1 MPIRDV
7 DMFTLTSSKKV
18 VIFSNRGASGIDGVV
33 STAMGTCE
41 GRKDLHSLLLIGDL
55 SFYHDMNG
63 LLAAKYGI
71 NLTIVVI
78 NNRGGGIFSFLPIA
92 DAGIEKFEQ
101 FWTAD
106 AGLDL
111 KKVAEL
117 YHCQFSKTDNLEE
130 LRVSINESF
139 SKIGI
144 QIIEAKIQIEDNV
157 KAHKTF
163 TEKVEKTIT
172 PS

>member
-1 MPIRDV
+1 V
-7 DMFTLTSSKKV
+7 DMFTSVGGLKIDTY
-18 VIFSNRGASGIDGVV
+18 SNRGASGIDGVI
-33 STAMGTCE
+33 STALGISAMNND
-41 GRKDLHSLLLIGDL
+41 RKSLLLIGDL

-63 LLAAKYGI
+63 LLASKYEMNI
-71 NLTIVVI
+71 TIVVI

-92 DAGIEKFEQ
+92 DAGIEKFAQ

-111 KKVAEL
+111 EKVAEL

-130 LRVSINESF
+130 LRVSIQESF
-139 SKIGI
+139 NKIGI
-144 QIIEAKIQIEDNV
+144 HIIEAKTQIEDNV

-163 TEKVEKTIT
+163 TEKVKNALT